1 MLVTIDNILSTEELA
16 SIHKMLKQADW
27 ATGQSAGT
35 QARLAKN
42 NVQIPEGS
50 EVLRDLRVLVMRA
63 LNRSSRLISAALPY
77 KILPPNFNRYAGE
90 TNHYGL
96 HTDSTVRYLPDGSAL
111 RTDISATLFLSNP
124 EDYEGGELVIEDT
137 YGMQNVK
144 LPVGSLVVYPSG
156 SMHQVNPVTR
166 GERLA
171 CYMFM
176 QSMVKD
182 LECRRLLF
190 QMDESLIKLRTQ
202 YGEGHPELVRLT
214 GLYNNLLRKW
224 TEC

>member
-1 MLVTIDNILSTEELA
+1 
-16 SIHKMLKQADW
+16 
-27 ATGQSAGT
+27 
-35 QARLAKN
+35 
-42 NVQIPEGS
+42 
-50 EVLRDLRVLVMRA
+50 
-63 LNRSSRLISAALPY
+63 
-77 KILPPNFNRYAGE
+77 
-90 TNHYGL
+90 
-96 HTDSTVRYLPDGSAL
+96 
-111 RTDISATLFLSNP
+111 
-124 EDYEGGELVIEDT
+124 
-137 YGMQNVK
+137 
-144 LPVGSLVVYPSG
+144 
-156 SMHQVNPVTR
+156 MHQVNPVTR